1 MSDKP
6 KPLLRYEMQG
16 FQTLGW
22 IVHAAQLMGTQP
34 QLLANQRLGK
44 NVAMHLRHIDVYDV
58 SDTCQSGLQ
67 VREEPPWQQLAT
79 ATHMAQ
85 QPAQDPATAKPHIE
99 AWDQA
104 LQKNELQLLQLH
116 IAATLQ
122 TPCQFCAS
130 VLNDELVLML
140 CA

>member
-1 MSDKP
+1 M
-6 KPLLRYEMQG
+6 
-16 FQTLGW
+16 
-22 IVHAAQLMGTQP
+22 
-34 QLLANQRLGK
+34 
-44 NVAMHLRHIDVYDV
+44 
-58 SDTCQSGLQ
+58 
-67 VREEPPWQQLAT
+67 REEPPWQQLAT

-104 LQKNELQLLQLH
+104 LHKNELQLLQLH

-130 VLNDELVLML
+130 VLDDELVLML
-140 CA
+140 CASLCHGVSATVLEHVKSTLAIVYRICLCYQ